1 MRFLFIVAFLITLLL
16 PGIAE
21 GRIGWTKQQCIE
33 SFGEPVMQIA
43 PRLVKSEGQA
53 DVFKTDIDEYPVRVI
68 VEYRAGKVWM
78 ITYSGRGVRKNRA
91 ASLVDRNAGSDDKNE
106 RSNVKER
113 SFLRVQHWIEKEK
126 GIHAVYFTSPVQR
139 LIVMNANSLR
149 AEKNP
154 SVPVILEP
162 DIPADDATDPAGE
175 KKPVPSTDPLEQ
187 FKCSMLIYNSCR
199 IG

>member
-1 MRFLFIVAFLITLLL
+1 MRFFFLVAFLITLLL

-53 DVFKTDIDEYPVRVI
+53 DVFKTDIEEGTVTYPVRVI

-78 ITYSGRGVRKNRA
+78 ITYSGRGVRKNRV
-91 ASLVDRNAGSDDKNE
+91 ASLVDANAG
-106 RSNVKER
+106 SNVKE
-113 SFLRVQHWIEKEK
+113 SKFLLVQHWIEKEK

-154 SVPVILEP
+154 SVPVIQEP
-162 DIPADDATDPAGE
+162 DIPVGDATDPDGE
-175 KKPVPSTDPLEQ
+175 KKPAPSTDPLSQ
-187 FKCSMLIYNSCR
+187 F
-199 IG
+199 

>member
-1 MRFLFIVAFLITLLL
+1 MRFPLLVTLLAAL
-16 PGIAE
+16 LFTGIAE
-21 GRIGWTKQQCIE
+21 GRIGWTKQKCIE
-33 SFGEPVMQIA
+33 SFGEPVMQVA
-43 PRLVKSEGQA
+43 AQLVKSEGQA
-53 DVFKTDIDEYPVRVI
+53 DVFKTDINDFPILVR

-78 ITYSGRGVRKNRA
+78 ITYQGRGVRKNTA

-106 RSNVKER
+106 GSNVKER

-175 KKPVPSTDPLEQ
+175 KKPAATTDPLSQ
-187 FKCSMLIYNSCR
+187 F
-199 IG
+199 